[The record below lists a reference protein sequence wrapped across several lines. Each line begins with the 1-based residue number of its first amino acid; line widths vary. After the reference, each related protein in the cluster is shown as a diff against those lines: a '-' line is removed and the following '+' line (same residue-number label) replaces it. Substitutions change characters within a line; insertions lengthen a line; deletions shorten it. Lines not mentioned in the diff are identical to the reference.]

1 VARSRQGLLLPNGI
15 LIKGCDLYG
24 PGLLALNTT
33 LESGVKLKMG
43 NVGQRRHFSMFVAF
57 RVTPQA
63 LDVLRLPT
71 PREGTFTFS
80 QSVTLAPF
88 LNGRVGEFSG
98 PSVDR
103 ALLPFVV
110 QPGVRYQLDGN
121 TVKLM
126 PASMLPSLVRAL
138 NPFLDHLKRIEV
150 GR

>member
-1 VARSRQGLLLPNGI
+1 MTRSRQGLLLPNGI
-15 LIKGCDLYG
+15 LVKGCDLYG
-24 PGLLALNTT
+24 PGLLALKTT

-43 NVGQRRHFSMFVAF
+43 DVGTHRRFSMFVAF

-71 PREGTFTFS
+71 PPQGAFTFS

-88 LNGRVGEFSG
+88 FNGRVGEFSG

-103 ALLPFVV
+103 TLLSFVA
-110 QPGVRYQLDGN
+110 QPGGRYELDRN
-121 TVKLM
+121 TVKLL